1 VAGGHGSNKGGG
13 GGAGGRVVVDLLKSF
28 YQSSYP
34 AQSLYWWG
42 QLDINGGLGGL
53 VDASR
58 TSNSTVKGADGQDG
72 TVFHSKCH
80 GGYSG
85 PFCNACNVGE
95 FKLGFGY
102 GICKPCENKPQYAY
116 YTHRGVYIS
125 ECPYQCSSGLDPVEV
140 NPYCEDAFNS
150 VIHRVGG
157 DRNGLLIVS
166 GFVILLILIWISL
179 ISKSN
184 SILENIGDANSKV
197 YDGVLFNGADKD
209 FDIKEACRGNLGM

>member
-1 VAGGHGSNKGGG
+1 
-13 GGAGGRVVVDLLKSF
+13 
-28 YQSSYP
+28 
-34 AQSLYWWG
+34 
-42 QLDINGGLGGL
+42 
-53 VDASR
+53 
-58 TSNSTVKGADGQDG
+58 
-72 TVFHSKCH
+72 
-80 GGYSG
+80 
-85 PFCNACNVGE
+85 
-95 FKLGFGY
+95 
-102 GICKPCENKPQYAY
+102 
-116 YTHRGVYIS
+116 
-125 ECPYQCSSGLDPVEV
+125 
-140 NPYCEDAFNS
+140 